1 VDFVEALD
9 ICNVRVM
16 GSDIFG
22 KLHMR
27 TSWVVNYEII
37 PFPLILLSGNMLMIT
52 CHGFENM

>member
-1 VDFVEALD
+1 
-9 ICNVRVM
+9 M

-37 PFPLILLSGNMLMIT
+37 PFHLILLSGNMLMIT